1 MKKLILQVSCLGL
14 VALLHAGAQAQVQ
27 NIQARISG
35 GGGTGKCTFEVVVN
49 GSAEVQIRGG
59 QGQLR
64 TLSGQPATWR
74 RLQCNQ
80 PLPRNPNN
88 FRFSGVDGHGKQYLV
103 GNPGNNGV
111 ATIRID
117 NNRNN
122 MEGYTGDITWSG
134 GSNNGGGWQ
143 GGGWQGGGWQGGNG
157 GNWQGDNGNGQWQPG
172 VGGNVNARIIP
183 NCQNSIRD
191 KLVPQYGG
199 SLNFRGQPQ
208 TQQAGSFIM
217 VQGYANYRDGSGK
230 SGDIQYNCSM
240 HPNGNVAD
248 SRYTTNT
255 GPQPR

>member
-1 MKKLILQVSCLGL
+1 MKKLVLCVAVLGVTAMLQL
-14 VALLHAGAQAQVQ
+14 VAQAQTQ

-35 GGGTGKCTFEVVVN
+35 GGGNGKCTFEVVVN

-59 QGQLR
+59 QGQVR

-103 GNPGNNGV
+103 TNPSNNNGV
-111 ATIRID
+111 AVIRID

-122 MEGYTGDITWSG
+122 MEGYTGDIMWSG
-134 GSNNGGGWQ
+134 GTNN

-157 GNWQGDNGNGQWQPG
+157 GAWPGDGNGQWQPG
-172 VGGNVNARIIP
+172 PGNINARIIP
-183 NCQNSIRD
+183 NCQNSIRN

-199 SLNFRGQPQ
+199 YLTFNGQPQ
-208 TQQAGSFIM
+208 TQQGGSFIM

-230 SGDIQYNCSM
+230 TGNIQYNCTM

-248 SRYTTNT
+248 SRYTTNG